1 MKKIIYLILVLLWMG
16 LIFYFSNMIS
26 YESDEKSDKV
36 IDSTVIKIA
45 RFFKSNL
52 TEEQEYKV
60 YIYSIYPVRKAAH
73 AFEYFVL
80 FILVFLFINC
90 YEIDFKKKLIYSI
103 VICVLYAISDEVHQ
117 LFVPGRD
124 GNVMDVVVDSL
135 GSFIGLLG
143 VTIFKKKKLK
153 NNS

>member
-1 MKKIIYLILVLLWMG
+1 MKKYIYLILVLLWMG

-26 YESDEKSDKV
+26 YKSDEESDKV

-45 RFFKSNL
+45 RFFKSDL
-52 TEEQEYKV
+52 TEEQEYNIYV
-60 YIYSIYPVRKAAH
+60 YSIYPVRKAAH

-80 FILVFLFINC
+80 FVLVFLFINC
-90 YEIDFKKKLIYSI
+90 YEIDIKKKLIYSI
-103 VICVLYAISDEVHQ
+103 IVCVLYAISDEVHQ

-135 GSFIGLLG
+135 GSLVGLL
-143 VTIFKKKKLK
+143 TCYLIK
-153 NNS
+153 NKSIKCK